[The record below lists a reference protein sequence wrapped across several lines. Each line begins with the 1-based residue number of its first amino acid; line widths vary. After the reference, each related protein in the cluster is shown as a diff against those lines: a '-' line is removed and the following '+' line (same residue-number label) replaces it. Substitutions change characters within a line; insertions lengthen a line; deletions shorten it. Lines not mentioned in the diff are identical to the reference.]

1 MTLLDRLGVS
11 YPIIQAGM
19 SWASSDAA
27 LPIAVSNAG
36 GLGVIAAGPM
46 YPDALRETIVAT
58 RAGTDGSFA
67 VNIPLYSKYAA
78 AHLQTSLDEGVPVIV
93 ASQGGPGPHIG
104 RFRDA
109 GIAWLHVVTTTDHAR
124 KAEDAGV
131 DGVIAVGTEAGGHPA
146 PSGVSSLVLV
156 RAAVRAVSI
165 PVIGSGGV
173 ADGAGIAAMLCLG
186 AVAAQLGTRF
196 LLTRESNLHP
206 AYKEAVRAAGI
217 GDTMLIGGA
226 LPIRVVKNDFTAE
239 ARQAEQSGMSEPDL
253 TALYAS
259 RSLRDAAVDGDVRW
273 GKVEAGQS
281 AGLIDDLPSAADVVR
296 QLVVELQQACA
307 GVAAHASQAER
318 KR

>member
-11 YPIIQAGM
+11 YPIIQGGM

-46 YPDALRETIVAT
+46 YPDALRETIAAT
-58 RAGTDGSFA
+58 RAGTDRSFA
-67 VNIPLYSKYAA
+67 VNIPLYGKHAA
-78 AHLQTSLDEGVPVIV
+78 AHLHTSIDERVPVVI

-104 RFRDA
+104 RFREA

-124 KAEDAGV
+124 KAENAGV

-156 RAAVRAVSI
+156 RAVVRAVSI

-196 LLTRESNLHP
+196 LLTREANLHP

-217 GDTMLIGGA
+217 GDTTLIGGA
-226 LPIRVVKNDFTAE
+226 LPVRVVKNDFTAE
-239 ARQAEQSGMSEPDL
+239 ARQAEESGMSESNL

-259 RSLRDAAVDGDVRW
+259 RSLRQAAVDGDVRW

-296 QLVVELQQACA
+296 QLAVEVRQACA
-307 GVAAHASQAER
+307 GIATFA
-318 KR
+318 K